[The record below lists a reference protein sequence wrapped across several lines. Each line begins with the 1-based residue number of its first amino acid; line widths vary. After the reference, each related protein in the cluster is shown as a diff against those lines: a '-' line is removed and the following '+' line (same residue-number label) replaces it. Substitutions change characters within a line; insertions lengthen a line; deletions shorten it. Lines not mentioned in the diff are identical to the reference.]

1 MIAILDY
8 GSQVSQLI
16 ARRVR
21 ENNVYSELLSHD
33 ISAEELSKKNPS
45 GIILSG
51 SPHSVYDEGAP
62 SLDPQILELGIPVLG
77 ICYGMQLLV
86 HLCGGRVERHVE
98 KREFGTS
105 AFTADNSS
113 DLFVKIPENF
123 VAWMSHGDSCTVLP
137 PTFSVIGETSTL
149 AHAAFECKQRRFYGL
164 QFHPEVVHTEY
175 GKDILKNFVLNICRA
190 KQDWTMSHYIQTECE
205 RIRTLVGDKRV
216 LLGLSGGVD
225 STTVAALLHRAI
237 GSQLTCMFIDQGF
250 MRKNEAFD
258 IVNEIGK
265 YMKIHLVHIDASELF
280 FEKVKGISDPEEKRK
295 AIGLEFISTFER
307 ESKKLGD
314 FDFLAQGTLYPDV
327 IESAVA
333 GGTQSKSAVKI
344 KTHHNVGGLPEKMN
358 FMLIEPLRMLFKDE
372 VRVLAR
378 ELGVHDD
385 LVSRHPFPGPG
396 LAIRILGDV
405 TREKVRI
412 LQEADAILIQELRR
426 SGWYQQSWQALAVLL
441 PVKSVGVM
449 GDARTYGYTCAL
461 RVVSSEDA
469 MTAIWTRLPYELLD
483 RVSTRIVNE
492 VPEITRVVYDIT
504 SKPPAT
510 IEWE

>member
-21 ENNVYSELLSHD
+21 ENSVFSELLSHD
-33 ISAEELSKKNPS
+33 ITAAELAKKNPS

-51 SPHSVYDEGAP
+51 SPYSVYEEGAP
-62 SLDPQILELGIPVLG
+62 LLDPAILNLGIPVLG
-77 ICYGMQLLV
+77 ICYGMHVLAQ
-86 HLCGGRVERHVE
+86 LCGGKVERHVE

-105 AFTADNSS
+105 IFTADNSS
-113 DLFVKIPENF
+113 ELFVKIPENF
-123 VAWMSHGDSCTVLP
+123 VAWMSHGDSCTQLP
-137 PTFSVIGETSTL
+137 EGFRVIGETETL
-149 AHAAFECKQRRFYGL
+149 PHAAFENSGRRFYGV
-164 QFHPEVVHTEY
+164 QFHPEVVHSEY

-190 KQDWTMSHYIQTECE
+190 RQDWTMSHYIDTECA
-205 RIRTLVGDKRV
+205 RIREIVGDKRV

-225 STTVAALLHRAI
+225 STTVAALLNRAI

-265 YMKIHLVHIDASELF
+265 YMKINLVHIDASEVF
-280 FEKVKGISDPEEKRK
+280 FEKVRGISDPEEKRK
-295 AIGLEFISTFER
+295 AIGLEFITTFER
-307 ESKKLGD
+307 ESKKLGE

-333 GGTQSKSAVKI
+333 GGSQSKNAVKI
-344 KTHHNVGGLPEKMN
+344 KTHHNVGGLPDKMK
-358 FMLIEPLRMLFKDE
+358 FKLIEPLRMLFKDE

-385 LVSRHPFPGPG
+385 LVMRHPFPGPG
-396 LAIRILGDV
+396 LAIRVLGEV
-405 TREKVRI
+405 TREKVAI
-412 LQEADAILIQELRR
+412 LQEADAILVQELRR

-449 GDARTYGYTCAL
+449 GDARTYGFTCAL

-469 MTAIWTRLPYELLD
+469 MTAVWTRLPYELLD
-483 RVSTRIVNE
+483 KVSTRIVNE